1 MSKGKEKV
9 VEVGDD
15 ELGFLPSLPADF
27 AFDPGIPLEPIR
39 SSVGTSARRMSPQ
52 TTSSSDSSDE
62 EGSSGSENTLSEGQ
76 GDDSSE
82 ASPSG
87 ASRPEERGTVGGRA
101 LSRDYAIDYMSCTTT
116 FDELNDLRLRYSI
129 PGEIP
134 LRIPGK
140 KDTPSR
146 PPRGYVTLYLESFKY
161 GLRCPLQPYFARILN
176 GLNLAPG
183 QLNPNGWRVLSGLF
197 ILWDRCCQGEPTVDE
212 VKHLYQLKSSP
223 KDAGWYYFQSGT
235 KSRKPITDLPTGGG
249 GTWKR
254 KFFFAGGPWGQVAQ
268 IDGKDC
274 RVPPRFTVPV
284 SWGVHFPLRPGLLKR
299 VEAVLANSC
308 SSRELLSTYNFL
320 ESRLILPGHKMEDA
334 VIGALTRKR
343 SRPPTTDR
351 DQDKDAPAAKR
362 KNIVQ
367 QVPPLQAL
375 PLASARV
382 GESSRA
388 ATDPASSSPP
398 VVPRSRLP
406 DSRPEHLV
414 PYLNELSKLVS
425 KKDLE
430 GFDGCTLGELVGAMQ
445 YSAFHLSC
453 MATYYKAKV
462 GRYDRKMK
470 EDIQS
475 ATTRADV
482 AEKKAG
488 ELNVE
493 NLKLIEQ
500 ESLAQAKAITLEEEL
515 TKVKEDLQGQR
526 AMYEAQLESLRDSH
540 RAHVENL
547 EREAD
552 NQYDQG
558 LRHSYRCIMAVLGKQ
573 HPDLKMDDLAAGVAQ
588 HMDEE
593 AAKEDAEGLEPIVIE
608 EGNSP
613 PRAVPA
619 DVGEASTPPDAT
631 GDTPPAPEEVQP
643 TDAARLTDPPSF

>member
-27 AFDPGIPLEPIR
+27 ALDPGIPLEPIR

-76 GDDSSE
+76 GDDSGE

-134 LRIPGK
+134 LKIPGK

-183 QLNPNGWRVLSGLF
+183 QLNPNGWRVLS
-197 ILWDRCCQGEPTVDE
+197 
-212 VKHLYQLKSSP
+212 
-223 KDAGWYYFQSGT
+223 
-235 KSRKPITDLPTGGG
+235 
-249 GTWKR
+249 
-254 KFFFAGGPWGQVAQ
+254 
-268 IDGKDC
+268 
-274 RVPPRFTVPV
+274 V

-351 DQDKDAPAAKR
+351 DQEKDAPAAKR

-367 QVPPLQAL
+367 QVPSLQAL
-375 PLASARV
+375 PPASAKV

>member
-15 ELGFLPSLPADF
+15 ELGFLPSLLADS
-27 AFDPGIPLEPIR
+27 AFDPGAPLEPTR
-39 SSVGTSARRMSPQ
+39 SSVRTSARRMSPQ
-52 TTSSSDSSDE
+52 TTSTSGSSGEEGPSGSEDTLSEDQGGDSG
-62 EGSSGSENTLSEGQ
+62 EGSS
-76 GDDSSE
+76 
-82 ASPSG
+82 PG
-87 ASRPEERGTVGGRA
+87 APRPERRSTVGGRA
-101 LSRDYAIDYMSCTTT
+101 SLRDYAIDYMTCTTT
-116 FDELNDLRLRYSI
+116 FNELDDLRLRYSI

-134 LRIPGK
+134 LKIPGK

-146 PPRGYVTLYLESFKY
+146 PPRGYVTLFLESFKF

-197 ILWDRCCQGEPTVDE
+197 ILWDRCCQSEPTTDE

-223 KDAGWYYFQSGT
+223 KDA
-235 KSRKPITDLPTGGG
+235 
-249 GTWKR
+249 
-254 KFFFAGGPWGQVAQ
+254 
-268 IDGKDC
+268 
-274 RVPPRFTVPV
+274 V
-284 SWGVHFPLRPGLLKR
+284 SWGVHFPLQPSQLKR

-334 VIGALTRKR
+334 V
-343 SRPPTTDR
+343 
-351 DQDKDAPAAKR
+351 
-362 KNIVQ
+362 
-367 QVPPLQAL
+367 PPLQAF
-375 PLASARV
+375 PPAPAQV
-382 GESSRA
+382 GEPSGA
-388 ATDPASSSPP
+388 ATDPASSSPL

-406 DSRPEHLV
+406 DNRPEHLV
-414 PYLNELSKLVS
+414 SYLNELSKLVS

-430 GFDGCTLGELVGAMQ
+430 DFDGCTLGELVGAMQ

-453 MATYYKAKV
+453 MTTYYKAKV
-462 GRYDRKMK
+462 GCYDRKIK

-475 ATTRADV
+475 VTTRADV

-515 TKVKEDLQGQR
+515 TKVKEDLQRQR

-540 RAHVENL
+540 RA
-547 EREAD
+547 
-552 NQYDQG
+552 Q
-558 LRHSYRCIMAVLGKQ
+558 Q
-573 HPDLKMDDLAAGVAQ
+573 HPDLRMDDLAAGVAQ

-593 AAKEDAEGLEPIVIE
+593 AAKEDVEGVEPIVIE
-608 EGNSP
+608 EENSP

-619 DVGEASTPPDAT
+619 DVGEASTPRMRLVIPLLHLRRSS
-631 GDTPPAPEEVQP
+631 QP
-643 TDAARLTDPPSF
+643 TLLGLLIHDLLDIFLVL

>member
-52 TTSSSDSSDE
+52 TTPSSDSSDE

-76 GDDSSE
+76 GDDSGE

-134 LRIPGK
+134 LKIPGK

-183 QLNPNGWRVLSGLF
+183 QLNPNGWRVLS
-197 ILWDRCCQGEPTVDE
+197 
-212 VKHLYQLKSSP
+212 
-223 KDAGWYYFQSGT
+223 
-235 KSRKPITDLPTGGG
+235 
-249 GTWKR
+249 
-254 KFFFAGGPWGQVAQ
+254 
-268 IDGKDC
+268 
-274 RVPPRFTVPV
+274 V
-284 SWGVHFPLRPGLLKR
+284 SWGVHFPLRPGQLKR

-375 PLASARV
+375 PPASAKV

-540 RAHVENL
+540 RAHIENL
-547 EREAD
+547 ERE
-552 NQYDQG
+552 
-558 LRHSYRCIMAVLGKQ
+558 
-573 HPDLKMDDLAAGVAQ
+573 MDDLAAGVAQ

-593 AAKEDAEGLEPIVIE
+593 AAKEDAEGAEPIVIE
-608 EGNSP
+608 EGDSP

-619 DVGEASTPPDAT
+619 DVGEASAPLDAT

-643 TDAARLTDPPSF
+643 TDAAGLTDPRPS